1 MHAIDILI
9 DAEPPEWRDMVFSKE
24 AWWFRLSC
32 GPPYSLLGIQILLY
46 LDVLQ
51 RHAWRYFPWTFVG
64 LQLVLQGM
72 LSYQADVITFGRKSA
87 WKAADCAGASTCS
100 LLAVAIPLLQLA
112 GLSTY
117 PSRMALLLAVATAC
131 GLGCKYFGT
140 QCLRA
145 GRRAPAKKELGRQF
159 FRWHTAWHLV
169 IPIGASA
176 AIAQL

>member
-1 MHAIDILI
+1 
-9 DAEPPEWRDMVFSKE
+9 MVFSKE

-51 RHAWRYFPWTFVG
+51 WHAWRYFPWTLLG
-64 LQLVLQGM
+64 CNCAAGYAVLPGGCDH
-72 LSYQADVITFGRKSA
+72 LGRKSA